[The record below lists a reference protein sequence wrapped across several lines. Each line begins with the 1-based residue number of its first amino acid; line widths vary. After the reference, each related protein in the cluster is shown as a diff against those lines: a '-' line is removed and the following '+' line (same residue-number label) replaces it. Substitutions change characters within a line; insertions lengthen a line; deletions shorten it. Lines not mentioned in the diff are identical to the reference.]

1 MEDSLRFI
9 SELIKAR
16 SSVAPFPAAGDE
28 QRLFGLGFTL
38 SALSLTKEMKCS
50 GADSAALVTTSAL
63 VFLLPLPPE
72 QLSLAN

>member
-1 MEDSLRFI
+1 MRFI
-9 SELIKAR
+9 LELIKAR
-16 SSVAPFPAAGDE
+16 TSVAAFPAAGDK

-38 SALSLTKEMKCS
+38 RALSLTKEMKCS

-63 VFLLPLPPE
+63 VFQLPLPPE